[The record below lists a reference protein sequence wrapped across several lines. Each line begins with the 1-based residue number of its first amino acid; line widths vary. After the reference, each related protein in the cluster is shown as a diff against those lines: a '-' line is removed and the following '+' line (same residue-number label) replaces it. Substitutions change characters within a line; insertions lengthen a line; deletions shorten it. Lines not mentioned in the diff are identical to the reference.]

1 MVPKELLRV
10 KEEELKIV
18 KGMLRKSEATCRRL
32 TLALLDKIGSQPLGD
47 LMTNYLTDC
56 GRRVRKRLE
65 MLAAKEATTKKRR
78 TAATAVENLAHSSAS
93 SPNVPQAAPPTATID
108 SPASLAPAVTP
119 PLEEPESTDGTSEPK
134 QLRGVE
140 NRRPGKFKSMC
151 TNAAITTLHS
161 ITGTM
166 LVQLD
171 TGGTYAEA
179 AARGAAPPLKA
190 TVGTQYS
197 LRDLECSPSP
207 PTTSEASVGS
217 QTPAGLPKVPR
228 AKTVPHRPGP
238 KPRVVLDATPTQSSE
253 GPTPSTSQR
262 EEEAMEVSADPTEP
276 PPPAKGGMTDRAF
289 ENKFADYDGSS
300 DVILPDGK
308 FTHKFEQ
315 DVRKH
320 VLELVGVLEKNL
332 DKHTDWN
339 DASVYT
345 GTTGVALMYMNLA
358 ERLGDPGYLKRALPL
373 VERQLKGLRERR
385 FSFLCGDAGPLAVG
399 AVLYHLLSREE
410 DSRKL
415 VKKLLDLSKHVAPLE
430 ADIPDE
436 LLYGRVGYLSALL
449 FVRKH
454 IATAVVSSEVIRD

>member
-1 MVPKELLRV
+1 MRSGDEREAADWSGKQG
-10 KEEELKIV
+10 V
-18 KGMLRKSEATCRRL
+18 KGISEVYL
-32 TLALLDKIGSQPLGD
+32 SPGVSLPLPKFNLALSAKTDSKCVIEASRCLWTQEQLASRSVTGTACRNKPGSKAKREASPEKMEALRNLLERYVSLHPRANEVDVVRVAALGD

-140 NRRPGKFKSMC
+140 PIANRSLMSNLRPLLASAGSQDRRPGKFKSMC

-217 QTPAGLPKVPR
+217 QTPAGPPKVPR
-228 AKTVPHRPGP
+228 ARTVPHRPGP

-262 EEEAMEVSADPTEP
+262 EEEAMEVSAYPTEP
-276 PPPAKGGMTDRAF
+276 PPPAKGAFVVGSHYSGDTRDVLGCPFSAVRNPGNTARAAYEPF
-289 ENKFADYDGSS
+289 DG
-300 DVILPDGK
+300 
-308 FTHKFEQ
+308 
-315 DVRKH
+315 
-320 VLELVGVLEKNL
+320 
-332 DKHTDWN
+332 
-339 DASVYT
+339 
-345 GTTGVALMYMNLA
+345 
-358 ERLGDPGYLKRALPL
+358 
-373 VERQLKGLRERR
+373 
-385 FSFLCGDAGPLAVG
+385 
-399 AVLYHLLSREE
+399 
-410 DSRKL
+410 
-415 VKKLLDLSKHVAPLE
+415 
-430 ADIPDE
+430 
-436 LLYGRVGYLSALL
+436 
-449 FVRKH
+449 
-454 IATAVVSSEVIRD
+454 

>member
-1 MVPKELLRV
+1 D
-10 KEEELKIV
+10 
-18 KGMLRKSEATCRRL
+18 KG
-32 TLALLDKIGSQPLGD
+32 
-47 LMTNYLTDC
+47 
-56 GRRVRKRLE
+56 
-65 MLAAKEATTKKRR
+65 
-78 TAATAVENLAHSSAS
+78 
-93 SPNVPQAAPPTATID
+93 
-108 SPASLAPAVTP
+108 
-119 PLEEPESTDGTSEPK
+119 
-134 QLRGVE
+134 
-140 NRRPGKFKSMC
+140 
-151 TNAAITTLHS
+151 
-161 ITGTM
+161 
-166 LVQLD
+166 
-171 TGGTYAEA
+171 
-179 AARGAAPPLKA
+179 
-190 TVGTQYS
+190 
-197 LRDLECSPSP
+197 
-207 PTTSEASVGS
+207 
-217 QTPAGLPKVPR
+217 
-228 AKTVPHRPGP
+228 
-238 KPRVVLDATPTQSSE
+238 
-253 GPTPSTSQR
+253 QR
-262 EEEAMEVSADPTEP
+262 S
-276 PPPAKGGMTDRAF
+276 MTDRAF

-373 VERQLKGLRERR
+373 VERQLKGLKERR

-399 AVLYHLLSREE
+399 AVLYHLLGREE

-415 VKKLLDLSKHVAPLE
+415 VKKLLDLSKHVVPLE

-454 IATAVVSSEVIRD
+454 IATAVVSSEVIRDVVCSVLESGQQLSARKNASFPLMYRWHESYYLGAAHGLSGILYMLLQVRAQLSEVELRDLVRPSVDAFVSLQYPSGNFPSSLGSETDKLVHWCHGAPGAAHLLALARTVFDDARYLEPLRKSVDVIWRRGLLKKGYGICHGVAGNAYAFLRMYQLTRELKYLHRAAKFAEWCFDYGHHNCRIADRPFSLFEGMAGTIYYMADLLEPGKAAFPAFQLC

>member
-1 MVPKELLRV
+1 
-10 KEEELKIV
+10 
-18 KGMLRKSEATCRRL
+18 
-32 TLALLDKIGSQPLGD
+32 
-47 LMTNYLTDC
+47 
-56 GRRVRKRLE
+56 
-65 MLAAKEATTKKRR
+65 
-78 TAATAVENLAHSSAS
+78 
-93 SPNVPQAAPPTATID
+93 
-108 SPASLAPAVTP
+108 
-119 PLEEPESTDGTSEPK
+119 
-134 QLRGVE
+134 
-140 NRRPGKFKSMC
+140 
-151 TNAAITTLHS
+151 
-161 ITGTM
+161 
-166 LVQLD
+166 
-171 TGGTYAEA
+171 
-179 AARGAAPPLKA
+179 
-190 TVGTQYS
+190 
-197 LRDLECSPSP
+197 
-207 PTTSEASVGS
+207 
-217 QTPAGLPKVPR
+217 
-228 AKTVPHRPGP
+228 
-238 KPRVVLDATPTQSSE
+238 
-253 GPTPSTSQR
+253 
-262 EEEAMEVSADPTEP
+262 
-276 PPPAKGGMTDRAF
+276 MTDRAF

-399 AVLYHLLSREE
+399 AVLYHLLGREE

-454 IATAVVSSEVIRD
+454 IATAVVSSEVIRDVVCSVLESGQRLSARTKASFPLMYQWHESYYLGAAHGLSGILYMLLQVRAQLSEAELRDLVRPSVDAFVLLQYPSGNFPSSLGSETDKLVHWCHGAPGAAHLLALARTVFDDARYLEPLRKSVDVIWRRGLLKKGYGICHGVAGNAYAFLRMYQLTRELKYLHRAAKFAEWCFDYGHHNCRIADRPFSLFEGMAGTIYYMADLLEPGKAAFPAFQLC

>member
-1 MVPKELLRV
+1 
-10 KEEELKIV
+10 
-18 KGMLRKSEATCRRL
+18 
-32 TLALLDKIGSQPLGD
+32 
-47 LMTNYLTDC
+47 
-56 GRRVRKRLE
+56 
-65 MLAAKEATTKKRR
+65 
-78 TAATAVENLAHSSAS
+78 
-93 SPNVPQAAPPTATID
+93 
-108 SPASLAPAVTP
+108 
-119 PLEEPESTDGTSEPK
+119 
-134 QLRGVE
+134 
-140 NRRPGKFKSMC
+140 
-151 TNAAITTLHS
+151 
-161 ITGTM
+161 
-166 LVQLD
+166 
-171 TGGTYAEA
+171 
-179 AARGAAPPLKA
+179 
-190 TVGTQYS
+190 
-197 LRDLECSPSP
+197 
-207 PTTSEASVGS
+207 
-217 QTPAGLPKVPR
+217 
-228 AKTVPHRPGP
+228 
-238 KPRVVLDATPTQSSE
+238 
-253 GPTPSTSQR
+253 
-262 EEEAMEVSADPTEP
+262 
-276 PPPAKGGMTDRAF
+276 MTDRAF

-454 IATAVVSSEVIRD
+454 IATAVVSSEVIRDVVCSVLESGQRLSARTKASFPLMYQWHESYYLGAAHGLSGILYMLLQVRAQLSEAELRDLVRPSVDAFVLLQYPSGNFPSSLGSETDKLVHWCHGAPGAAHLLALARTVFDDARYLEPLRKSVDVIWRRGLLKKGYGICHGVAGNAYAFLRMYQLTRELKYLHRAAKFAEWCFDYGHHNCRIADRPFSLFEGMAGTICYMADLLEPGKAAFPAFQLC

>member
-1 MVPKELLRV
+1 
-10 KEEELKIV
+10 
-18 KGMLRKSEATCRRL
+18 
-32 TLALLDKIGSQPLGD
+32 
-47 LMTNYLTDC
+47 
-56 GRRVRKRLE
+56 
-65 MLAAKEATTKKRR
+65 
-78 TAATAVENLAHSSAS
+78 
-93 SPNVPQAAPPTATID
+93 
-108 SPASLAPAVTP
+108 
-119 PLEEPESTDGTSEPK
+119 
-134 QLRGVE
+134 
-140 NRRPGKFKSMC
+140 
-151 TNAAITTLHS
+151 
-161 ITGTM
+161 
-166 LVQLD
+166 
-171 TGGTYAEA
+171 
-179 AARGAAPPLKA
+179 
-190 TVGTQYS
+190 
-197 LRDLECSPSP
+197 
-207 PTTSEASVGS
+207 
-217 QTPAGLPKVPR
+217 
-228 AKTVPHRPGP
+228 
-238 KPRVVLDATPTQSSE
+238 
-253 GPTPSTSQR
+253 
-262 EEEAMEVSADPTEP
+262 
-276 PPPAKGGMTDRAF
+276 MTDRAF

-454 IATAVVSSEVIRD
+454 IATAVVSSEVIRDVVCSVLESGQRLSARTKASFPLMYQWHESYYLGAAHGLSGILYMLLQVRAQLSEAELRDLVRPSVDAFVLLQYPSGNFPSSLGSETDKLVHWCHGAPGAAHLLALARTVFDDARYLEPLRKSVDVIWRRGLLKKGYGICHGVAGNAYAFLRMYQLTRELKYLHRAAKFAEWCFDYGHHNCRIADRPFSLFEGMAGTIYYMADLLEPGKAAFPAFQLC